1 MINQES
7 LAAIIER
14 DSFCA
19 QEIEIFNL
27 VKEWHGLSG
36 KDDVRHELVDK
47 IRLPLMKLEELFN
60 DVRESNLV
68 SADVIL
74 DAIKLKHESNDM
86 ELRYRGVLCNFN

>member
-1 MINQES
+1 
-7 LAAIIER
+7 
-14 DSFCA
+14 
-19 QEIEIFNL
+19 
-27 VKEWHGLSG
+27 
-36 KDDVRHELVDK
+36 VRHELVDK